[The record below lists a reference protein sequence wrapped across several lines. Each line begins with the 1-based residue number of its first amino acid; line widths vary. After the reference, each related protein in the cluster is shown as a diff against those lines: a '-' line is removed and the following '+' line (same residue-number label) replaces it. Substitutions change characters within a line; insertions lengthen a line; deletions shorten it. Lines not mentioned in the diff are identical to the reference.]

1 MIQACVIGLSK
12 IGQIHCKN
20 LIKIKKTQL
29 TYVYDKNQKLSKKI
43 SRKFNCQTLN
53 NFDKILSKKD
63 IDLYVIASPTTT
75 HEFYI
80 KKLVKHKKII
90 YCEKPITGNH
100 RNLKKIEKLIKRN
113 NIKFCVGLN
122 RRFSEEYVSLKKKTK
137 GKKIKIIQIIS
148 RSANHNVNLSVRNG
162 GLFYDKGFHFFDLA
176 CWLGNSLP
184 KKMIVISKSISTE
197 KFLKKGDF
205 SDAVINM
212 RLKNNISVELVFSR
226 KCRLGNIERIKIFGE
241 KYLYNSDNYSNKK
254 TLDKDFSIR
263 HRDSY
268 FRCLNNFINSKNSFL
283 FKEGINAQNICNRA
297 LKIARG

>member
-43 SRKFNCQTLN
+43 SRKFNCQSLN

-63 IDLYVIASPTTT
+63 VDLYVIASPTTT

-80 KKLVKHKKII
+80 KKLIKRKKII
-90 YCEKPITGNH
+90 YCEKPITGSH
-100 RNLKKIEKLIKRN
+100 KTLSKIEKLIKKN
-113 NIKFCVGLN
+113 NIKFGVGLN
-122 RRFSEEYVSLKKKTK
+122 RRFSKEYISLKKKTK
-137 GKKIKIIQIIS
+137 SKKIKIIQIIS

-197 KFLKKGDF
+197 EFLKKGGLRCQILSSSIIRTGD
-205 SDAVINM
+205 
-212 RLKNNISVELVFSR
+212 E
-226 KCRLGNIERIKIFGE
+226 IKF
-241 KYLYNSDNYSNKK
+241 
-254 TLDKDFSIR
+254 
-263 HRDSY
+263 
-268 FRCLNNFINSKNSFL
+268 
-283 FKEGINAQNICNRA
+283 
-297 LKIARG
+297 